1 MDRQQLDNQNE
12 IKLVQRLKEG
22 DHDAFETLYHIY
34 KDRLIGNLLRI
45 LKSREL
51 VEEQVQDIF
60 LKVWKGRDRIDEEK
74 PFKAYL
80 FAIAANMAKN
90 VIRSAYYD
98 KQMRATLLPIDQ
110 WVYMHVEEQIVA
122 DENKQ
127 LLLNLLEKLP
137 PQRRTVFTLC
147 KLEGK
152 SYKEVSELLHISE
165 STVNDHIRKA
175 NLTLRQ
181 FRANPK
187 IIDLLFL
194 FYLCTELWSFSS

>member
-1 MDRQQLDNQNE
+1 MNRQPTDNQYE
-12 IKLVQRLKEG
+12 RELVYRLKQG
-22 DHDAFETLYHIY
+22 DHDAFEQIYHIY

-51 VEEQVQDIF
+51 VEEQVQDLF
-60 LKVWKGRDRIDEEK
+60 LNIWKGRDQIDCEK

-80 FAIAANMAKN
+80 FAIAVNMAKN
-90 VIRSAYYD
+90 VIRRAYYD
-98 KQMRATLLPIDQ
+98 KRMRAALQPIEQ
-110 WVYMHVEEQIVA
+110 RIYMHVEEHICSA
-122 DENKQ
+122 ENKQ
-127 LLLNLLEKLP
+127 ILNSLLDKLP

-165 STVNDHIRKA
+165 NTVNDHIRKA

-181 FRANPK
+181 LHNSADS
-187 IIDLLFL
+187 IGFL
-194 FYLCTELWSFSS
+194 FAIYLGNQIF

>member
-1 MDRQQLDNQNE
+1 MDRQQLNNQNE
-12 IKLVQRLKEG
+12 LELVRRLKEG
-22 DHDAFETLYHIY
+22 DHDAFEMLYHVY

-45 LKSREL
+45 LKSRAL
-51 VEEQVQDIF
+51 VEEQVQDVF
-60 LKVWKGRDRIDEEK
+60 LKVWKGRDKIDVGK

-80 FAIAANMAKN
+80 FTIAANMAKN

-98 KQMRATLLPIDQ
+98 KQMRATLLPVDQ
-110 WVYMHVEEQIVA
+110 RIYMHVEEQITA

-127 LLLNLLEKLP
+127 VLHNLLEKLP

-152 SYKEVSELLHISE
+152 SYKEVSELLNISE
-165 STVNDHIRKA
+165 NTVNDHIRKA

-181 FRANPK
+181 FSTSQK
-187 IIDLLFL
+187 MIGLLFA
-194 FYLCTELWSFSS
+194 LCLCAEL